1 MTSLFWVQTEK
12 KIELAFSLFFSQ
24 IQLPISI
31 RIPENSISSSR
42 NPLIIEFVSTTIFF
56 KLFLNRLYLVTNIGF
71 LLFPASIHHADN
83 LTTVNKFNKTVVIFS
98 VFLDECV
105 YFLTNSESLIKY
117 LKKNSLKFFRW
128 RRSLYGSFKQLL
140 WRRY

>member
-1 MTSLFWVQTEK
+1 MTSLFWVRTEK

-31 RIPENSISSSR
+31 RIPKNSISSSR

-56 KLFLNRLYLVTNIGF
+56 LKLFLNRLYLVTNIGF

-98 VFLDECV
+98 NTL
-105 YFLTNSESLIKY
+105 
-117 LKKNSLKFFRW
+117 
-128 RRSLYGSFKQLL
+128 
-140 WRRY
+140 

>member
-105 YFLTNSESLIKY
+105 YFLTNSESLIRY
-117 LKKNSLKFFRW
+117 LKKISLKFFRW